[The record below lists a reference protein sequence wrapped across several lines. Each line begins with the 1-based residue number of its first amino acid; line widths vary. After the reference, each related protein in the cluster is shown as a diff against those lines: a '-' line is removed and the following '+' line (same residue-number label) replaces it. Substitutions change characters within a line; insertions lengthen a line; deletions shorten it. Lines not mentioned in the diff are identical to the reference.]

1 MATRLAPPAA
11 RLLHKM
17 AAQGDEGGGRSPG
30 FWWRRAEPVGLT
42 GPFYVRLFVL
52 QPRSIHV
59 HDQKATLPLLAQHLV
74 LHVTVLIN

>member
-17 AAQGDEGGGRSPG
+17 AARGDGGGKVPRVLVAPCG
-30 FWWRRAEPVGLT
+30 ARRPDGAFFCVK
-42 GPFYVRLFVL
+42 FVF
-52 QPRSIHV
+52 QSRSIHV
-59 HDQKATLPLLAQHLV
+59 HDQKARLPLLAQHLV